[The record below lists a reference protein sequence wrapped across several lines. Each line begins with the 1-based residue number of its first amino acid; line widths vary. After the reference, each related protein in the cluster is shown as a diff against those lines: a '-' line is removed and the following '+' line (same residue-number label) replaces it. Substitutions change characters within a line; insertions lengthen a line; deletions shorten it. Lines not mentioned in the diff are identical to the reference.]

1 MFNRTVR
8 LIESTSMY
16 TSVLR
21 LKFLN
26 VFHKYLVKTKFQ
38 KIRMLSQKIFH
49 PIMYRV
55 RLDRPV
61 GHLVGCKKV
70 FTSIL
75 VLSNCFAKLCF
86 LFGPRD
92 RLLDVEKY
100 LDFLLWFTRY
110 ITTNSG
116 TTSPNFLRMLW
127 PIETCLQISLVNRL
141 DVGSGEQEVFAPL
154 LSGIYTCEKNYPCTF
169 THEPLLLD
177 RTV

>member
-1 MFNRTVR
+1 MKNWN
-8 LIESTSMY
+8 S

-21 LKFLN
+21 LKCLN
-26 VFHKYLVKTKFQ
+26 VFHKYLVKTKFHE
-38 KIRMLSQKIFH
+38 IRMLSQKIFH

-70 FTSIL
+70 FSSIL

-110 ITTNSG
+110 NNQFRLNSG
-116 TTSPNFLRMLW
+116 AGSLKSTVHEIVRT
-127 PIETCLQISLVNRL
+127 IS
-141 DVGSGEQEVFAPL
+141 GPQEV
-154 LSGIYTCEKNYPCTF
+154 
-169 THEPLLLD
+169 H
-177 RTV
+177 